1 MILPVSP
8 SAARATFRF
17 GDFELD
23 MAAYELRRKGRRIR
37 LARQPMDL
45 LMLLL
50 ERHQELVSRD
60 DMAKRL
66 WGQNIFGDPDAGIH
80 TAILKIRRALR
91 GSRESSRFVET
102 VPGKGYRFSA
112 SVEVVPPSN
121 PDASLLARSDPLA
134 ETRRHNLPAELTSFI
149 GRRKELTELRRVLT
163 GSRLLSLTGDGGVG
177 KTRLAV
183 RLVSEL
189 VHEVSEGVWLI
200 DLAPLTTP
208 DLIAQTIATLIGV
221 RESARR
227 SVREALVEYL
237 RHREVLL
244 VLDTCEHLIDACAE
258 LAEALLREAPRLRIV
273 ATSREALGVPGEAIF
288 RVPSLSVPSTSAPLS
303 PDALMA
309 SEATQ
314 LFVERATASDPGFTP
329 NAANAGSIARICHRL
344 DGIPLA
350 IELAAARIVMLS
362 PEQIEARLQ
371 DRFRLLTGGTRTAVA
386 RQRTLEATVEWSYQ
400 LLSDVE
406 RTLFGRLSVFPASWT
421 LDAAES
427 VCAADGIDVSDV
439 LDLLSRLVSK
449 SLVTIE
455 PDVVAER
462 RYRSLETVR
471 QYARERLAQ
480 SGAADRL
487 RDRHFEFYFN
497 EFRGAL
503 PILRHHDQVA
513 CLRRLRVEQENIRSA
528 LEWSLSSP
536 PYMEQGLELA
546 GALFWFWTKRGL
558 FEEGR
563 LWLERA
569 LAVGVDAPARLRAVA
584 FIGLS
589 HMDHFQGRQVETAAR
604 AAQALALGSEDAWVL
619 SFALFMQALAA
630 HECHDFDQAR
640 ARALD
645 ALKAASACD
654 EIVQRSGP
662 LMILGNVALA
672 SGDHERAQQL
682 YEEAIDTSRRAGDTW
697 GLGILLSVAA
707 GLRIVRGDFDRA
719 RSQAAEALALC
730 HELEDTR
737 GIAWSLDVFA
747 GLLAAGGLAESAAQL
762 WGATDGL
769 LDSVGGSLTP
779 TIGWIRDRYAAPV
792 KASLGDD
799 AFDQARARGRTMPP
813 EQAIALA
820 RHQTLLLTSPSV
832 STE

>member
-1 MILPVSP
+1 MSTD
-8 SAARATFRF
+8 AARTIFRF
-17 GDFELD
+17 ADFELD
-23 MAAYELRRKGRRIR
+23 TVAYELRRKGRRLR
-37 LARQPMDL
+37 LPRQPMDL
-45 LMLLL
+45 LLLL
-50 ERHQELVSRD
+50 VERPGELVSREEI
-60 DMAKRL
+60 ATRL
-66 WGQNIFGDPDAGIH
+66 WAPGVCVDLDAGIH
-80 TAILKIRRALR
+80 TAVLRIRQVL
-91 GSRESSRFVET
+91 GESRESPRFLET
-102 VPGKGYRFSA
+102 VSGKGYRFIAPVKRLSFDQRQPSYEVPASA
-112 SVEVVPPSN
+112 
-121 PDASLLARSDPLA
+121 DSLQNV
-134 ETRRHNLPAELTSFI
+134 RRHNLPAELTSFV
-149 GRRKELTELRRVLT
+149 GRRKELTGLRRLLT

-189 VHEVSEGVWLI
+189 VREASEGVWLI

-208 DLIAQTIATLIGV
+208 ALIAQTIATVIGV
-221 RESARR
+221 RESAHR
-227 SVREALVEYL
+227 SVRQALVEYL

-244 VLDTCEHLIDACAE
+244 ILDTCEHLIDACAE
-258 LAEALLREAPRLRIV
+258 LVEVLLREAPRLRIV
-273 ATSREALGVPGEAIF
+273 ATSREALGVAGEAVF

-303 PDALMA
+303 ADALRA

-314 LFVERATASDPGFTP
+314 LFVERATAIDPDFTP
-329 NAANAGSIARICHRL
+329 SAANAGSIARICHRL

-350 IELAAARIVMLS
+350 IELAAARVVMLS
-362 PEQIEARLQ
+362 PEQIEERLQ

-386 RQRTLEATVEWSYQ
+386 RQRTLEATVDWSYQ

-427 VCAADGIDVSDV
+427 VCVGDGIDVSDV

-455 PDVVAER
+455 TDVVPER
-462 RYRSLETVR
+462 RYRFLETVR
-471 QYARERLAQ
+471 QYARERLVQ
-480 SGAADRL
+480 SGTADRL

-503 PILRHHDQVA
+503 PILRHHNQVA

-528 LEWSLSSP
+528 LEWGLSSL
-536 PYMEQGLELA
+536 PYIEQGLELA

-558 FEEGR
+558 FAEGR

-569 LAVGVDAPARLRAVA
+569 LAVGVESPGRLRAVA
-584 FIGLS
+584 LIGLS
-589 HMDHFQGRQVETAAR
+589 HMDHFQGRHVETAAR
-604 AAQALALGSEDAWVL
+604 ATQALSLGSEDAWVL

-645 ALKAASACD
+645 GLKAANACD

-672 SGDHERAQQL
+672 SGDHEQAQQL

-707 GLRIVRGDFDRA
+707 GLRIVRGDFDGA
-719 RSQAAEALALC
+719 RSQAAEALARC

-747 GLLAAGGLAESAAQL
+747 GLLAARGHAEPAAQL
-762 WGATDGL
+762 WGAADGL
-769 LDSVGGSLTP
+769 LESVGGSLTP
-779 TIGWIRDRYAAPV
+779 TIGWIRDRCVAHV

-799 AFDQARARGRTMPP
+799 AFDQARATGRTMPP

-820 RHQTLLLTSPSV
+820 RRQTLLLTTPSAT
-832 STE
+832 TE